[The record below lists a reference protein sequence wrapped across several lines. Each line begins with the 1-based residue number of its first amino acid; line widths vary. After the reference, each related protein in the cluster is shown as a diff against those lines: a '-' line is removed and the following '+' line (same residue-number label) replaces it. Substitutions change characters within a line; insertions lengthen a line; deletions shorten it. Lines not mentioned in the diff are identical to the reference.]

1 MMKKFKSV
9 LLSTVL
15 SLSLALSCT
24 YIPVS
29 AEETANS
36 AHVHNYVDGVCECG
50 DVLYKDLGGIRYTV
64 TGKLR
69 DGYAVE
75 ASVVP
80 GTQLT
85 GEVTL
90 FSYLV
95 MNSTAY
101 YVKSLAEN
109 AFANQTGITSIVLTN
124 NIDTIGKHAFYNCS
138 SLKVITLS
146 SESFSNDTLYSADE
160 VFAGLNSDCYLYTP
174 YDSLPYKVLA
184 ANGNISYKVYN
195 AFKNDVHVHQYT
207 YHIGSEPTCTKNGA
221 IEYISCRS
229 GESKFYSDIEATK
242 PIDKAD
248 ITIPALGHDWD
259 TEYTID
265 TPATDDTP
273 GSKSI
278 HCKRCGAID
287 RKTIMVIPALK
298 DNNND
303 SNNDNNDNS
312 GSNDNNNNNN
322 NDNTNNDN
330 NNNNNDGSNDTT
342 DDSNN
347 TKDDDSLPKKGDKF
361 TVNTLNYIVTSVNS
375 KKKVY
380 TVSCTGSDKKSAK
393 VNIPATVTDG
403 NYKYNVTGI
412 NSKAFYKNTK
422 LKSLVVGSN
431 VKSIGAQA
439 FAKCSN
445 LKSIQL
451 KTSLLTKNSVGK
463 QAFTGINKK
472 ASVKVPAK
480 KKASYK
486 KWFKSKGLIIK

>member
-101 YVKSLAEN
+101 YVTTLSEN
-109 AFANQTGITSIVLTN
+109 AFAGQTGITSVILAN
-124 NIDTIGKHAFYNCS
+124 YLNTIKSHAFYNCS
-138 SLKVITLS
+138 SLKTVT
-146 SESFSNDTLYSADE
+146 FSAEAGIKADDD
-160 VFAGLNSDCYLYTP
+160 VFAGLSSDFSIFVP
-174 YDSLPYKVLA
+174 YDTLQYKLLA
-184 ANGNISYKVYN
+184 YTTGVKYTVYN
-195 AFKNDVHVHQYT
+195 AFNTHVHQYT
-207 YHIGSEPTCTKNGA
+207 YHIGSEPTCTKDGA

-242 PIDKAD
+242 PIDRAD

-265 TPATDDTP
+265 TPATDDIP

-312 GSNDNNNNNN
+312 GSNDNNNN

-422 LKSLVVGSN
+422 LKSLVIGSN